1 MQTKLLDFELPRE
14 LIAVEPALPRVAAK
28 LLVCSRSDP
37 ARIEHRRI
45 TELPTL
51 LESGDRLVF
60 NSTRVL
66 PARLR
71 GVNRETGG
79 KAEGLFLQE
88 DAPVE
93 GKLRWR
99 VLLKAR
105 RAKVGRRYGLTARD
119 DTQTRIEIEL
129 LEPMAD
135 EPGGWHVEVVD
146 WAGELFDTHGI
157 LERCGLTPLP
167 PYILGA
173 RKDRGIEHTD
183 AEDRDWYQTEMARDA
198 VGEGESGSH
207 VDGSVA
213 APTAGLHFTTKLL
226 KRLDEGGIH
235 RSEVTLHVGAGTFK
249 TIETDEIEAHPM
261 HAELC
266 SLAPSGGEAL
276 AHAADAGR
284 PGRVIPVGSTSART
298 LESFSRAR
306 ADGADQADWMS
317 TRLLITPGY
326 EWQVADGLLTNFH
339 LPRST
344 LLAMVASLLGPDES
358 GVERLRAL
366 YAQAVEHQY
375 RFYSYGDAMLILP

>member
-1 MQTKLLDFELPRE
+1 LRTELLDFDMPRE

-37 ARIEHRRI
+37 SRLEHRRI
-45 TELPTL
+45 TELPTI

-66 PARLR
+66 PARLL
-71 GVNRETGG
+71 GVNKETGG
-79 KAEGLFLQE
+79 KAEGLFLRE
-88 DAPVE
+88 DAPVG

-105 RAKVGRRYGLTARD
+105 RAKAGRRIALFDRAGA
-119 DTQTRIEIEL
+119 QTRIEMEL
-129 LEPMAD
+129 LEPMPD
-135 EPGGWHVEVVD
+135 EPGGWCVEVFD

-167 PYILGA
+167 PYIRGA
-173 RKDRGIEHTD
+173 RKDRGIEHTE
-183 AEDRDWYQTEMARDA
+183 AEDRAWYQTEMARDA
-198 VGEGESGSH
+198 VGEGERGSH

-213 APTAGLHFTTKLL
+213 APTAGLHFTPKLL
-226 KRLDEGGIH
+226 KRLDEGGIL

-249 TIETDEIEAHPM
+249 TIEADEVEAHPM

-266 SLAPSGGEAL
+266 SLEPSGAEAL

-298 LESFSRAR
+298 LESFAASESHT
-306 ADGADQADWMS
+306 GWTS

-326 EWQVADGLLTNFH
+326 EWRVADGLLTNFH

-344 LLAMVASLLGPDES
+344 LLAMVASLLGPDQS

-366 YAQAVEHQY
+366 YAEAVEHKY

>member
-1 MQTKLLDFELPRE
+1 M
-14 LIAVEPALPRVAAK
+14 
-28 LLVCSRSDP
+28 
-37 ARIEHRRI
+37 
-45 TELPTL
+45 L

-66 PARLR
+66 PARLL
-71 GVNRETGG
+71 GLNRETGG

-105 RAKVGRRYGLTARD
+105 RAKVGRRFGLTARD
-119 DTQTRIEIEL
+119 GTQSRIELEL

-135 EPGGWHVEVVD
+135 EPGGWHVEVFD

-167 PYILGA
+167 PYIRGA
-173 RKDRGIEHTD
+173 RKDRGIQRSE

-198 VGEGESGSH
+198 VGEVVGEGRTAGSH

-213 APTAGLHFTTKLL
+213 APTAGLHFTPKLL
-226 KRLDEGGIH
+226 KRLEEGGMM
-235 RSEVTLHVGAGTFK
+235 RSDVTLHVGSGTFK
-249 TIETDEIEAHPM
+249 TIETDEVEAHPM

-266 SLAPSGGEAL
+266 SLEPSGAEAL
-276 AHAADAGR
+276 THAATGGT

-298 LESFSRAR
+298 LESFAAR
-306 ADGADQADWMS
+306 EDHGGWMS

-326 EWQVADGLLTNFH
+326 EWKVADGLLTNFH
-339 LPRST
+339 LPKST

-366 YAQAVEHQY
+366 YAEAVEHKY